1 MNFLA
6 HAYLSFN
13 QPEILA
19 GNMISDFVKGK
30 AQYNFPTL
38 IQAGIRLHRS
48 IDSFTDAHPATK
60 KAQTVFQPHYRLYSG
75 PLVDVLYDHYLAT
88 DPAAFSAGEL
98 ENFSRTVYLQLEAQ
112 RAQLPPRFLQVFAYM
127 KEQNWL
133 LHYRTREGTE
143 RSLQGLVR
151 RCAYTNDHSTAMT
164 LFEANYDFLQACYN
178 NFIQDVKNHA
188 QKELAY
194 LLL

>member
-30 AQYNFPTL
+30 AQYNYSPI

-48 IDSFTDAHPATK
+48 IDAFTDTHPATK

-75 PLVDVLYDHYLAT
+75 PLVDVLYDHYLAK
-88 DPAAFSAGEL
+88 DGAIFPADGLERFSE
-98 ENFSRTVYLQLEAQ
+98 SVYLQLEAQ
-112 RAQLPPRFLQVFAYM
+112 SAQLPPRFLQVFTYM

-133 LHYRTREGTE
+133 LNYRTLEGSE

-151 RCAYTNDHSTAMT
+151 RCAYTNDAATAIS
-164 LFEANYDFLQACYN
+164 LFRENYEFLQACYN
-178 NFIQDVKNHA
+178 SFIQDVKNHA
-188 QKELAY
+188 QEELVY